1 IRHGDG
7 SIRTIWDRGYP
18 IWSENG
24 KVERYVGVAQDV
36 TARKEAETRLVQSE
50 RDLAEAQRVAR
61 IGNWRL
67 ELQTGRLFWSKELY
81 RIFEIDEVDSE
92 HRYETFINCIHPE
105 DKALMIEKNRMAREE
120 NKPFDVIYRIIPSS
134 GRMKFIREIGNPTQD
149 AQGKVVGLFGIAQDI
164 TDQKLVEQELR
175 ASEEKYHR
183 LMESLDSM
191 VVTLNLENEFQ
202 YANGVAL
209 DLLDLPGEAILDKKL
224 TDFLPESTV
233 TEILGYIHLV
243 VTLDHGMSA
252 EAQLPFGN
260 VLHWYR
266 LSIQPLHDQEGQ
278 VAGVML
284 NANDINN
291 LKSIQAQLMDLNQTL
306 EDQVQARTAEVRE
319 IYERLDLAT
328 RYAQIGIWE
337 WDILQ
342 DHLTWDD
349 QMYSLFGSQ
358 DIREGAQ
365 KIWDD
370 RVDPE
375 DQAEC
380 TQNIQK
386 ALMGERDYDVEFR
399 VRWLDG
405 SLHWIKAKGAV
416 LRDEQGQPV
425 RIVGINYDITET
437 KISEDRLK
445 FQSLLLSAVGQAVI
459 ATDTQGRVTYWN
471 KAAEAIYGWKAEETL
486 GKIISE
492 ITVPQISEKQAAE
505 IMQALLVGKPWEGE
519 FLSQRKNGAVIWI
532 QIVNTPILD
541 SQGNVVA
548 LIGVSQD
555 ISERKKAENQLYESD
570 QQNRLLFEETPEAIS
585 LLDNQGRMI
594 RVNHAFELLT
604 GYAMTEVIGKT
615 PLEVGLVSGDDFV
628 LLSKTF
634 ATANELQSGVRSAD
648 YSLICRDGSIRQVES
663 NIFIVRQGEQENA
676 LITTR
681 DVTTRKLAQETL
693 EMANVELGRALRMKD
708 EFLANMSHELRTPL
722 NAIIGLTQSLNDE
735 TVGPVNEKQ
744 NKYLRV
750 IMESGEHLLELINDI
765 LDLAKI
771 ESGEVV
777 LEKTAVSIRENCE
790 ASIRMIRQIA
800 HKKKQSV
807 DVTID
812 PQADYVAADQRR
824 FKQMIVNL
832 LSNAV
837 KFTPEFGKLGLVV
850 RFDDEHKNLLFE
862 VWDTGIG
869 ISEGDLNRLFKPFVQ
884 VNSGLSRETGGT
896 GLGLALVAQLAKLH
910 DGRVDAVSQVGVGSR
925 FILSLPW
932 VPGLSAALPKDR
944 TEIHETV
951 DQPAVKPFDI
961 VLAEDNEISRM
972 TVEDYLVFHGFE
984 VRTATTGQEALDLVK
999 EKVPD
1004 LILMDVMMP
1013 GMDGLDATRSIRK
1026 DYADQQIPIIGLT
1039 ALAMAG
1045 DRERCLNAGMDD
1057 YMSKPFKFNV
1067 LLELIKKYVST

>member
-1 IRHGDG
+1 
-7 SIRTIWDRGYP
+7 
-18 IWSENG
+18 
-24 KVERYVGVAQDV
+24 
-36 TARKEAETRLVQSE
+36 
-50 RDLAEAQRVAR
+50 
-61 IGNWRL
+61 
-67 ELQTGRLFWSKELY
+67 
-81 RIFEIDEVDSE
+81 
-92 HRYETFINCIHPE
+92 
-105 DKALMIEKNRMAREE
+105 
-120 NKPFDVIYRIIPSS
+120 
-134 GRMKFIREIGNPTQD
+134 MKFIREIGNPTQD

-175 ASEEKYHR
+175 ASEEKYR
-183 LMESLDSM
+183 TLIESLDSM
-191 VVTLNLENEFQ
+191 VVTVNFEGEFL
-202 YANGVAL
+202 YANDVAVSWL
-209 DLLDLPGEAILDKKL
+209 NVPYASILTSKLNDFFLEPVATEMLNNIQEVMTTDQGMVFERELLLRNC
-224 TDFLPESTV
+224 S
-233 TEILGYIHLV
+233 
-243 VTLDHGMSA
+243 
-252 EAQLPFGN
+252 
-260 VLHWYR
+260 HWYR
-266 LSIQPLHDQEGQ
+266 TSIQPLHDEEGRT
-278 VAGVML
+278 VAVTVIST
-284 NANDINN
+284 DINE
-291 LKSIQAQLMDLNQTL
+291 LKTAEATLIELNQTL
-306 EDQVQARTAEVRE
+306 EDRVRE
-319 IYERLDLAT
+319 RSAEIHELYDRLNLAT
-328 RYAQIGIWE
+328 RSAKLGIWD
-337 WDILQ
+337 WDIQ
-342 DHLTWDD
+342 KNRVVWDANAFILYGLD
-349 QMYSLFGSQ
+349 PNEFSGVYNSWLES
-358 DIREGAQ
+358 
-365 KIWDD
+365 
-370 RVDPE
+370 VYPE
-375 DQAEC
+375 DQEASKEA
-380 TQNIQK
+380 IDA
-386 ALMGERDYDVEFR
+386 ALRGERDYDIEYR
-399 VRWLDG
+399 IQWKDG
-405 SLHWIKAKGAV
+405 SLRWIKADG
-416 LRDEQGQPV
+416 LITRDEQGQPV
-425 RIVGINYDITET
+425 RMVGLVSDITDR

-519 FLSQRKNGAVIWI
+519 FLSQRKNGSQFWI

-541 SQGNVVA
+541 SQGNVIA

-615 PLEVGLVSGDDFV
+615 PLEVGLVAKDEFSN
-628 LLSKTF
+628 LLGMFKV
-634 ATANELQSGVRSAD
+634 APELQLESPTAEFT
-648 YSLICRDGSIRQVES
+648 LICKDGNLRRVES
-663 NIFIVRQGEQENA
+663 NIFIVWQGEQENA

-807 DVTID
+807 EVTID

-910 DGRVDAVSQVGVGSR
+910 NGRVDAVSQVGVGSR

-932 VPGLSAALPKDR
+932 MPGLSAALPKDR

-984 VRTATTGQEALDLVK
+984 VRTASTGQEALDLVK